1 LVAGQNRGPRVNIV
15 FNILLFTHL
24 VALVVGA
31 STNVAIPIIGARLA
45 AAGPDARAALGGIAA
60 QLSRN
65 SGRAL
70 WTLIGTGLA
79 MVAIVIWRGTVTSPS
94 PWFIAKIAI
103 VLILLALLVIRS
115 LPIATR
121 LKPST
126 FGLLTRVCLLSIV
139 FCSVMAFN

>member
-1 LVAGQNRGPRVNIV
+1 MAGQNRGPRVNIV

-31 STNVAIPIIGARLA
+31 STNVAMPIIGARLA

>member
-1 LVAGQNRGPRVNIV
+1 MNIV

-31 STNVAIPIIGARLA
+31 STNVAMPIIGARLA

>member
-1 LVAGQNRGPRVNIV
+1 MTIF

-31 STNVAIPIIGARLA
+31 STNVAMPIIAGRMA
-45 AAGPDARAALGGIAA
+45 AAEPEGKALLGGIAA

-79 MVAIVIWRGTVTSPS
+79 MVGIVIWRGTVTSPS
-94 PWFIAKIAI
+94 PWFITKIAI
-103 VLILLALLVIRS
+103 VLALLGLLVIRN
-115 LPIATR
+115 LPIASR
-121 LKPST
+121 IKPST
-126 FGLLTRVCLLSIV
+126 LGLLTRVCLLGIV
-139 FCSVMAFN
+139 FCSVMAFS

>member
-1 LVAGQNRGPRVNIV
+1 MTIV
-15 FNILLFTHL
+15 FNILLFTHI

-31 STNVAIPIIGARLA
+31 STNVAMPPIAGRMA
-45 AAGPDARAALGGIAA
+45 AAGPDAKALLAGIAG
-60 QLSRN
+60 QMSRN

-103 VLILLALLVIRS
+103 VLALLGLLVIRG
-115 LPIATR
+115 LPVASRI
-121 LKPST
+121 KPST
-126 FGLLTRVCLLSIV
+126 FGLLTRVCLLGII

>member
-1 LVAGQNRGPRVNIV
+1 MSIV

-31 STNVAIPIIGARLA
+31 STNVAMPIIAGRMA
-45 AAGPDARAALGGIAA
+45 AAGPDTKAALGGIAG

-65 SGRAL
+65 SSRAL

-79 MVAIVIWRGTVTSPS
+79 MVAIVIWRGTVSSPS
-94 PWFIAKIAI
+94 PWFIAKIGI
-103 VLILLALLVIRS
+103 VLTLLALLVIRG
-115 LPIATR
+115 LPIAQR

-126 FGLLTRVCLLSIV
+126 FGLLTRVCLLGIV

>member
-1 LVAGQNRGPRVNIV
+1 MNIV

-31 STNVAIPIIGARLA
+31 STNVAMPIIGARLA
-45 AAGPDARAALGGIAA
+45 AAGPDAKAALGGIAG

-65 SGRAL
+65 SSRAL

-103 VLILLALLVIRS
+103 VLTLLALLVIRG

-126 FGLLTRVCLLSIV
+126 FGLLTRVSLLGIV

>member
-1 LVAGQNRGPRVNIV
+1 MSIV

-31 STNVAIPIIGARLA
+31 STNVAAPIIAGRMAS
-45 AAGPDARAALGGIAA
+45 AGPDAKAALGGIMG

-65 SGRAL
+65 SSRAL

-94 PWFIAKIAI
+94 PWFIAKIGI
-103 VLILLALLVIRS
+103 VLVLLALLVVRG
-115 LPIATR
+115 LPVAKRI
-121 LKPST
+121 KPST
-126 FGLLTRVCLLSIV
+126 FGLVTRVCLLAIV
-139 FCSVMAFN
+139 FCSVMAFNPA